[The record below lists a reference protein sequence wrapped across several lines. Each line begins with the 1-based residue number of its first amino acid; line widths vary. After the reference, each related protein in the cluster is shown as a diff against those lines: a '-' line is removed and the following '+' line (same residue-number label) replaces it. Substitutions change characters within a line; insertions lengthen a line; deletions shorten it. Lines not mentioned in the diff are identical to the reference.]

1 MEMKGINHINIRVLD
16 LEKSQKFYCEVFG
29 MEEGYRM
36 PKFRFLRCGKDLM
49 TLQEGDQIN
58 SEGIHFGFDVN
69 SKDEINNWKDW
80 LKEKNIS
87 IDNERGDESGAGIY
101 FRDPDGYT
109 IEIYFV
115 KEW

>member
-1 MEMKGINHINIRVLD
+1 MKGINHINIRVSNI
-16 LEKSQKFYCEVFG
+16 EKSQKFYCEVFG
-29 MEEGYRM
+29 MKEGFRI
-36 PKFRFLRCGKDLM
+36 PQFRFLRCGKDLL

-58 SEGIHFGFDVN
+58 SASIHFGFDVN
-69 SKDEINNWKDW
+69 SNDEINKWKDW

-87 IDNERGDESGAGIY
+87 IDNERIDKSGTGIY
-101 FRDPDGYT
+101 FRDPDGYK